1 MLTEREDAYRVLLLW
16 LKDSAFIKESGLPPF
31 AMELAL
37 GVCRRHLY
45 LEYFVKSL
53 TKKLPSLEARVIL
66 EMGLFQMFFM
76 DVPDYAAINDSVELA
91 KSANLGESIARLVNA
106 VLRTAR
112 RQGEPALPPQRV
124 RRVSIENSVP
134 EWLVRRWFDVYG
146 GDRAEVLAKATLE
159 RPTEWIR
166 VNLQKTSAPV
176 LAEKL
181 GITGSSILYDRYIEI
196 PRDVGVK
203 LLLATPEFV
212 NGLFSFQN
220 PSAYEVVKLLDLKP
234 GIKVWDACAAPGGK
248 TALMAEMDG
257 SLEILASDS
266 SASRLEKMQDLMNRL
281 GLKNIKT
288 EVLDLAASFDTSLSS
303 LTPSASDSK
312 ARSCQQV
319 NLLSRHSPLSS
330 LLSEPRHVGSAMS
343 PQAAS
348 LRSPLSSFV
357 SRLSSKFDRI
367 LLDVPC
373 SNMGVIARRPESIYR
388 LTPES
393 INEIAELQY
402 KILENAS
409 TALASG
415 GRIVYA
421 TCSPDPAE
429 TTRIIARFLKAHPE
443 FVKVGEPVLPGLK
456 DSRLDGF
463 FAQALEYKK

>member
-1 MLTEREDAYRVLLLW
+1 MLTEREEAYRVLLLW
-16 LKDSAFIKESGLPPF
+16 LKDGSFIKESGLSPF

-45 LEYFVKSL
+45 LEYFIKSL
-53 TKKLPSLEARVIL
+53 TKRMPSLEARVVL

-76 DVPDYAAINDSVELA
+76 DVPDYAAINASVELA
-91 KSANLGESIARLVNA
+91 KSANLGESTARLVNA

-112 RQGEPALPPQRV
+112 RLGEPALPPQRV

-146 GDRAEVLAKATLE
+146 GDRAEALAKATLE

-176 LAEKL
+176 LAEKI
-181 GITGSSILYDRYIEI
+181 GITGASILFDRYIEI

-203 LLLATPEFV
+203 LLLALPEFV
-212 NGLFSFQN
+212 KGEFSFQN
-220 PSAYEVVKLLDLKP
+220 PSAFEVVKLLALKP
-234 GIKVWDACAAPGGK
+234 GLKVWDACAAPGGK
-248 TALMAEMDG
+248 TALMAEMDS

-288 EVLDLAASFDTSLSS
+288 EVIDLAAVPQALVAHTSA
-303 LTPSASDSK
+303 T
-312 ARSCQQV
+312 
-319 NLLSRHSPLSS
+319 
-330 LLSEPRHVGSAMS
+330 S
-343 PQAAS
+343 PQH
-348 LRSPLSSFV
+348 
-357 SRLSSKFDRI
+357 SRLSSLASSLSSEAKFDRI

-373 SNMGVIARRPESIYR
+373 SNMGVIARRPESVYR
-388 LTPES
+388 MTPEA
-393 INEIAELQY
+393 INEIAELQF
-402 KILENAS
+402 KILESAS
-409 TALASG
+409 AALAPN
-415 GRIVYA
+415 GRLVYA

-429 TTRIIARFLKAHPE
+429 TTRVIARFVKAHPE
-443 FVKVGEPVLPGLK
+443 FVKVGDPILPGLK

>member
-1 MLTEREDAYRVLLLW
+1 MLTEREEAYRVLLLW
-16 LKDSAFIKESGLPPF
+16 QKDGSFIKESGLSPF

-91 KSANLGESIARLVNA
+91 KSVNLGESTARLVNA

-124 RRVSIENSVP
+124 RRVSVENSVP

-146 GDRAEVLAKATLE
+146 GDRAEALAKATLE

-176 LAEKL
+176 LAEKI
-181 GITGSSILYDRYIEI
+181 GITGASILYDRFIEI

-203 LLLATPEFV
+203 LLLALPEFV
-212 NGLFSFQN
+212 KGEFSFQN
-220 PSAYEVVKLLDLKP
+220 PSAFEVVKLLDLKP
-234 GIKVWDACAAPGGK
+234 GLKVWDACAAPGGK
-248 TALMAEMDG
+248 TALMAEMDS

-266 SASRLEKMQDLMNRL
+266 SALRLEKMQDLMNRL
-281 GLKNIKT
+281 GLTNIKT
-288 EVLDLAASFDTSLSS
+288 EVIDLAAA
-303 LTPSASDSK
+303 SA
-312 ARSCQQV
+312 
-319 NLLSRHSPLSS
+319 
-330 LLSEPRHVGSAMS
+330 E
-343 PQAAS
+343 
-348 LRSPLSSFV
+348 
-357 SRLSSKFDRI
+357 SRLSSEAKFDRI

-373 SNMGVIARRPESIYR
+373 SNMGVIARRPESVYR
-388 LTPES
+388 MTPES
-393 INEIAELQY
+393 INEVAELQF

-409 TALASG
+409 AALAPG
-415 GRIVYA
+415 GRLVYA
-421 TCSPDPAE
+421 TCSPDPTE
-429 TTRIIARFLKAHPE
+429 TTRVIARFVKAHPE

>member
-16 LKDSAFIKESGLPPF
+16 LKDGAFIKESGLPPF

-146 GDRAEVLAKATLE
+146 GDRAEALAKATLE

-220 PSAYEVVKLLDLKP
+220 PSAYEVVKLLDLKS
-234 GIKVWDACAAPGGK
+234 GLKVWDACAAPGGK

-266 SASRLEKMQDLMNRL
+266 SASRLEKMQDLMDRL

-288 EVLDLAASFDTSLSS
+288 EVLDLAAQN
-303 LTPSASDSK
+303 SA
-312 ARSCQQV
+312 A
-319 NLLSRHSPLSS
+319 
-330 LLSEPRHVGSAMS
+330 
-343 PQAAS
+343 
-348 LRSPLSSFV
+348 
-357 SRLSSKFDRI
+357 LSSKFDRI

-393 INEIAELQY
+393 ISEIAELQY

-409 TALASG
+409 TALAPG

-429 TTRIIARFLKAHPE
+429 TTRVIARFLKAQPE

>member
-1 MLTEREDAYRVLLLW
+1 MLTEREEAFRVLLLW
-16 LKDSAFIKESGLPPF
+16 QRDGSFIKESGLSPF

-91 KSANLGESIARLVNA
+91 KSANLGESTARLVNA

-124 RRVSIENSVP
+124 RRVSVENSVP

-146 GDRAEVLAKATLE
+146 GDRAEALAKATLE

-176 LAEKL
+176 LAEKI
-181 GITGSSILYDRYIEI
+181 GITGASILYDRFIEI

-203 LLLATPEFV
+203 LLLALPEFV
-212 NGLFSFQN
+212 KGEFSFQN
-220 PSAYEVVKLLDLKP
+220 PSAFEVVKLLDLKP
-234 GIKVWDACAAPGGK
+234 GLKVWDACAAPGGK
-248 TALMAEMDG
+248 TALMAEMDS

-281 GLKNIKT
+281 GLTNIKT
-288 EVLDLAASFDTSLSS
+288 EVIDLAPAQDSATSL
-303 LTPSASDSK
+303 
-312 ARSCQQV
+312 QQ
-319 NLLSRHSPLSS
+319 ST
-330 LLSEPRHVGSAMS
+330 
-343 PQAAS
+343 
-348 LRSPLSSFV
+348 
-357 SRLSSKFDRI
+357 LSSKFDRI

-373 SNMGVIARRPESIYR
+373 SNMGVIARRPESVYR
-388 LTPES
+388 MTPES
-393 INEIAELQY
+393 INEVAELQF

-409 TALASG
+409 AALAPG
-415 GRIVYA
+415 GRLVYA
-421 TCSPDPAE
+421 TCSPDPTE
-429 TTRIIARFLKAHPE
+429 TTRVIARFVKAHPE

>member
-1 MLTEREDAYRVLLLW
+1 MLNEREDAYRVLLLW
-16 LKDSAFIKESGLPPF
+16 LKDGSFIKESGLSPF

-53 TKKLPSLEARVIL
+53 TKKMPSREACVIL

-76 DVPDYAAINDSVELA
+76 DVPDYAAINACVELA
-91 KSANLGESIARLVNA
+91 KSANLGESTARLVNA

-146 GDRAEVLAKATLE
+146 GDRAEELAKATLD

-166 VNLQKTSAPV
+166 VNLQKTNAPV

-212 NGLFSFQN
+212 QGLFSFQN
-220 PSAYEVVKLLDLKP
+220 PSAYEVIKLLDLKP
-234 GIKVWDACAAPGGK
+234 GLKVWDACAAPGGK
-248 TALMAEMDG
+248 TALMAEMDH

-281 GLKNIKT
+281 GLTNIKT
-288 EVLDLAASFDTSLSS
+288 ETIDLAAQDSAALSS
-303 LTPSASDSK
+303 ET
-312 ARSCQQV
+312 
-319 NLLSRHSPLSS
+319 
-330 LLSEPRHVGSAMS
+330 
-343 PQAAS
+343 
-348 LRSPLSSFV
+348 
-357 SRLSSKFDRI
+357 KFDRI

-373 SNMGVIARRPESIYR
+373 SNMGVIARRPESVYR
-388 LTPES
+388 MTPES
-393 INEIAELQY
+393 INEIAELQF

-409 TALASG
+409 TALAPG
-415 GRIVYA
+415 GRLVYA

-429 TTRIIARFLKAHPE
+429 TTRVVARFIKAHPE
-443 FVKVGEPVLPGLK
+443 FVKAGEPVLPGLK

>member
-1 MLTEREDAYRVLLLW
+1 
-16 LKDSAFIKESGLPPF
+16 
-31 AMELAL
+31 MELAL

-91 KSANLGESIARLVNA
+91 KSANLGESTARLVNA

-124 RRVSIENSVP
+124 RRVSVENSVP

-146 GDRAEVLAKATLE
+146 GDRAEALAKATLE

-176 LAEKL
+176 LAEKI
-181 GITGSSILYDRYIEI
+181 GITGASILYDRFIEI

-203 LLLATPEFV
+203 LLLALPEFV
-212 NGLFSFQN
+212 KGEFSFQN
-220 PSAYEVVKLLDLKP
+220 PSAFEVVKLLDLKP
-234 GIKVWDACAAPGGK
+234 GLKVWDACAAPGGK
-248 TALMAEMDG
+248 TALMAEMDS

-266 SASRLEKMQDLMNRL
+266 SSSRLEKMQDLMNRL
-281 GLKNIKT
+281 GLTNIKT
-288 EVLDLAASFDTSLSS
+288 EVIDLAPAQDSATSPQHSSLSS

-319 NLLSRHSPLSS
+319 NLLSRH
-330 LLSEPRHVGSAMS
+330 
-343 PQAAS
+343 
-348 LRSPLSSFV
+348 SPLSSFV

-373 SNMGVIARRPESIYR
+373 SNMGVIARRPESVYR
-388 LTPES
+388 MTPES
-393 INEIAELQY
+393 INEVAELQF

-409 TALASG
+409 TALAPG
-415 GRIVYA
+415 GRLVYA
-421 TCSPDPAE
+421 TCSPDPTE
-429 TTRIIARFLKAHPE
+429 TTRVIARFVKAHPE

>member
-16 LKDSAFIKESGLPPF
+16 LKDGAFIKESGLPPF
-31 AMELAL
+31 AMEIAL

-91 KSANLGESIARLVNA
+91 KSANLGESVARLVNA
-106 VLRTAR
+106 VLRSAR
-112 RQGEPALPPQRV
+112 RQGEPAFPPQRV

-146 GDRAEVLAKATLE
+146 GDRAEALAKATLE

-181 GITGSSILYDRYIEI
+181 GITGSSILYDRYIEV

-212 NGLFSFQN
+212 QGLFSFQN
-220 PSAYEVVKLLDLKP
+220 PSAYEVVKLLDLKS
-234 GIKVWDACAAPGGK
+234 GMKIWDACAAPGGK

-266 SASRLEKMQDLMNRL
+266 STSRLEKMQDLMNRL
-281 GLKNIKT
+281 GLTNIKT
-288 EVLDLAASFDTSLSS
+288 ETIDLAAQN
-303 LTPSASDSK
+303 PAS
-312 ARSCQQV
+312 
-319 NLLSRHSPLSS
+319 
-330 LLSEPRHVGSAMS
+330 
-343 PQAAS
+343 
-348 LRSPLSSFV
+348 
-357 SRLSSKFDRI
+357 LSSKFDRI

-373 SNMGVIARRPESIYR
+373 SNMGVIARRPESVYR

-393 INEIAELQY
+393 ISEIAELQF

-409 TALASG
+409 VALAPG

-421 TCSPDPAE
+421 TCSPDPTE
-429 TTRIIARFLKAHPE
+429 TTRVIARFVKAHPE